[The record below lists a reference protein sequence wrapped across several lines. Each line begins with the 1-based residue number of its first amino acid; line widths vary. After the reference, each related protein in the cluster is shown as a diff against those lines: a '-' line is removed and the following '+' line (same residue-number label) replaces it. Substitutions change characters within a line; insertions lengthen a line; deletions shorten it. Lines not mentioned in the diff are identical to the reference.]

1 MVNAATNPTPSD
13 YEHLK
18 QAFAV
23 FSHASEQLSD
33 AYQELQGQVSQLTQ
47 ELALANGELRN
58 QLVAKEALSQ
68 RLGILLATLPGGV
81 VALDAGGGIEEFNP
95 AAVSMLGEPL
105 MSTPWGEV
113 AARQLIATD
122 DTDEWNL
129 RTTTGSLPMR
139 RVRIERSP
147 IDNAGRQI
155 LLIHDITSAHEMQEH
170 LRRNQRLSAM
180 GEMAAGLAH
189 QLRTPLATALLYTA
203 HLANPALTVDDRQ
216 TFADKSLERLRHLE
230 YLIKDMLL
238 FVKGETADLEEVLIC
253 SLMQEM
259 VQVIEPHMIQGGL
272 QLEVIDD
279 CAGASLTAN
288 RKALFGALVSLL
300 ENAMQASP
308 AGGKIT
314 LRCAASEDEV
324 VLTVADEG
332 RGIEQEIQ
340 DRLFEPFF
348 TTRTEGTGLGL
359 AIVRGVTQSMGGT
372 VKVKSVPGSGS
383 EFTLNLPR
391 KTGITQQFLSR
402 HAGKEVHSS

>member
-1 MVNAATNPTPSD
+1 
-13 YEHLK
+13 
-18 QAFAV
+18 
-23 FSHASEQLSD
+23 
-33 AYQELQGQVSQLTQ
+33 
-47 ELALANGELRN
+47 
-58 QLVAKEALSQ
+58 
-68 RLGILLATLPGGV
+68 
-81 VALDAGGGIEEFNP
+81 
-95 AAVSMLGEPL
+95 
-105 MSTPWGEV
+105 
-113 AARQLIATD
+113 
-122 DTDEWNL
+122 
-129 RTTTGSLPMR
+129 
-139 RVRIERSP
+139 
-147 IDNAGRQI
+147 
-155 LLIHDITSAHEMQEH
+155 
-170 LRRNQRLSAM
+170 
-180 GEMAAGLAH
+180 
-189 QLRTPLATALLYTA
+189 
-203 HLANPALTVDDRQ
+203 
-216 TFADKSLERLRHLE
+216 
-230 YLIKDMLL
+230 
-238 FVKGETADLEEVLIC
+238 
-253 SLMQEM
+253 
-259 VQVIEPHMIQGGL
+259 MIQGGL

-324 VLTVADEG
+324 VLTVTDEG

>member
-1 MVNAATNPTPSD
+1 MVSTTTNPSAAD

-58 QLVAKEALSQ
+58 QLSEKAALSQ

-81 VALDAGGGIEEFNP
+81 VALDAGGEVEDFNP
-95 AAVSMLGEPL
+95 AAVAMLDEPL
-105 MSTPWGEV
+105 ISLPWSQV
-113 AARQLIATD
+113 AERELIATGD
-122 DTDEWNL
+122 QDEWNL
-129 RTTTGSLPMR
+129 RAVGALPMR
-139 RVRIERSP
+139 RVRIERSQ
-147 IDNAGRQI
+147 IDSVGRQI
-155 LLIHDITSAHEMQEH
+155 LLIHDITAAHEMQEH

-180 GEMAAGLAH
+180 GEVAAGLAH

-203 HLANPALTVDDRQ
+203 HLGNPALTNEDRQ
-216 TFADKSLERLRHLE
+216 KFADKSLERLRHLE
-230 YLIKDMLL
+230 YLIRDMLL
-238 FVKGETADLEEVLIC
+238 FVKGETADLEEVMIC

-259 VQVIEPHMIQGGL
+259 VQVIEPHMVQGGL
-272 QLEVIDD
+272 QLVVIDD
-279 CAGASLTAN
+279 CLGASLTAN
-288 RKALFGALVSLL
+288 RKALFGAMVSLL

-308 AGGKIT
+308 SGGKIT
-314 LRCAASEDEV
+314 IRCSATEDEV
-324 VLTVADEG
+324 VLTVTDEG

-340 DRLFEPFF
+340 ERLFEPFF
-348 TTRTEGTGLGL
+348 TTRAEGTGLGL